1 MGGCPGLGRDIH
13 GGGGGREDNIKRDL
27 GEKGL
32 EHSGIWNFP
41 PKLNHTVPN
50 RKKCPSCL

>member
-1 MGGCPGLGRDIH
+1 MGALGWDVTSMEV
-13 GGGGGREDNIKRDL
+13 GGGREDNIKRDP

-50 RKKCPSCL
+50 RKQCPSCL

>member
-1 MGGCPGLGRDIH
+1 MEV
-13 GGGGGREDNIKRDL
+13 GGGEREDNIKRDL

-41 PKLNHTVPN
+41 SQLNHTVPK
-50 RKKCPSCL
+50 RKQCPSCL